1 VQLFPSVFFGVF
13 CEATQP
19 LKAEMLGQLFTINFS
34 EQEEKLNKETPVVT
48 FWRHLLLEC
57 EVGRSSISLQDI
69 LHFATGADKLPAAG
83 LSPPPSISF
92 LHHPASSQVRLE
104 EQNEK
109 KVEWWVEALF
119 PQSKPVSNNLILPVT
134 STYKAFK
141 SSMEQAISHHVHLLP
156 LDA

>member
-1 VQLFPSVFFGVF
+1 MQKLSNPAIICSTLYASSTLNKYFPMIRQSRLREGLHTLGVFDQVQLFPSVFFGVF

-92 LHHPASSQVRLE
+92 LHHPASSQV
-104 EQNEK
+104 
-109 KVEWWVEALF
+109 
-119 PQSKPVSNNLILPVT
+119 SCT
-134 STYKAFK
+134 T
-141 SSMEQAISHHVHLLP
+141 
-156 LDA
+156 